1 MNWADIKTNLNCLG
15 SQPPIQHCY
24 TTYYFKGFKSLKIS
38 QRLRE
43 AGFDIRTHISLTSD
57 SFCRDPSARLLQ
69 AAGLNFYGYEKPRV
83 RVFCSE
89 CFWSRPGLSQC
100 ENLLVIDCYTPT
112 GNVVRGSHAGFD
124 QEARV
129 PESSLSLLRP
139 SSSLLT
145 EFLFLILRASFLTQ
159 TQWWFPGK
167 VSMNTSQFWLQPEL
181 PSPPP
186 PGLLAWTK
194 RIDYPK
200 DFSSLFPIYLFISL
214 TLNNPSWQ
222 LMRLICYPITR
233 LSRDFLSHFRFS
245 RVSPHCA
252 NLFGKLLKSCSGK
265 QNEDNLCRIIQ

>member
-1 MNWADIKTNLNCLG
+1 MSSGGATRGLINKERQLEHPSWHL
-15 SQPPIQHCY
+15 
-24 TTYYFKGFKSLKIS
+24 LKI
-38 QRLRE
+38 
-43 AGFDIRTHISLTSD
+43 APV
-57 SFCRDPSARLLQ
+57 SFCSTSP
-69 AAGLNFYGYEKPRV
+69 
-83 RVFCSE
+83 
-89 CFWSRPGLSQC
+89 LSQ
-100 ENLLVIDCYTPT
+100 D
-112 GNVVRGSHAGFD
+112 
-124 QEARV
+124 
-129 PESSLSLLRP
+129 
-139 SSSLLT
+139 
-145 EFLFLILRASFLTQ
+145 SFLTQ

-245 RVSPHCA
+245 RVSPLCA